1 MYRFVQKS
9 NTHYY
14 ENKKIRYHFVLDKSG
29 SMNSCRES
37 TIQGVNSQLKTIKQL
52 QKEFPEQWQPIT
64 PSYRLVWR
72 RGTGN

>member
-1 MYRFVQKS
+1 MK
-9 NTHYY
+9 
-14 ENKKIRYHFVLDKSG
+14 NKQTRYHFVLDKSG

-37 TIQGVNSQLKTIKQL
+37 TIQGFNSQLETIKQS

-64 PSYRLVWR
+64 PLYRLVWR